1 MEGFSKKKQKNV
13 KIVVEFHQY
22 NLFYV
27 TSLSLARLEKY
38 QSLIIIYTVD
48 PEHTRVDEK
57 AMLMTGPHDV
67 KKNQKPSQREKIVRT
82 TANEWPFH
90 LHVGSNRNE
99 RASEA
104 NHKNGLCFIMHKHAN
119 KCNEKDSR
127 SERRDETNRKKT
139 SGRVF
144 FVTKL
149 LIVPLQA

>member
-67 KKNQKPSQREKIVRT
+67 KK
-82 TANEWPFH
+82 
-90 LHVGSNRNE
+90 
-99 RASEA
+99 SET
-104 NHKNGLCFIMHKHAN
+104 
-119 KCNEKDSR
+119 ES
-127 SERRDETNRKKT
+127 T
-139 SGRVF
+139 
-144 FVTKL
+144 
-149 LIVPLQA
+149 